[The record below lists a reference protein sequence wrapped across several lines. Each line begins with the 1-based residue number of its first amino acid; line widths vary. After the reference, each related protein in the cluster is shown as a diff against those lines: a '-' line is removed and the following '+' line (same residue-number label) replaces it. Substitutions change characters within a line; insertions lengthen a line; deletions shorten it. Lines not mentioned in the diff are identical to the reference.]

1 MLSMKISQKAKEA
14 ILLGGVC
21 AIAYLA
27 VYLAR
32 NVLGTVSNQMVGQGI
47 FDKEFVGSLSSTFF
61 VAYAVGQL
69 INGMI
74 GDRIRAKYM
83 ICGGLLLAGAAGYVF
98 SLMPASIPF
107 AFVAY
112 GACGFFLSMIYA
124 PMTKLVADST
134 EPIYATRCGV
144 AYTFSMFFGSPLAG
158 VLAALL
164 SWQGVFAVSSLSLAA
179 MSAACFTIFCSFEK
193 RGIVRYP
200 VRERKKGPAGG
211 IGLLVQHQII
221 RYTFV
226 SMFTGIIRTTV
237 IFWLPTYI
245 AEYLH
250 FGEKEAA
257 LIFSAATLVISFT
270 AFLALF
276 LYEKLGRNMNRC
288 VLLFFSVSAV
298 MFLLVYLIREPLLNI
313 VFIVLAIM
321 ASNGASSILWSMYC
335 PSLADT
341 GLVSSATGFLDFI
354 SYISAAVSSTLF
366 ANAVDSIGWGNLIL
380 VWFALMV
387 AGVVVALPYKS
398 KEKSA

>member
-134 EPIYATRCGV
+134 EPIYATR
-144 AYTFSMFFGSPLAG
+144 
-158 VLAALL
+158 
-164 SWQGVFAVSSLSLAA
+164 
-179 MSAACFTIFCSFEK
+179 
-193 RGIVRYP
+193 
-200 VRERKKGPAGG
+200 
-211 IGLLVQHQII
+211 
-221 RYTFV
+221 
-226 SMFTGIIRTTV
+226 
-237 IFWLPTYI
+237 
-245 AEYLH
+245 
-250 FGEKEAA
+250 
-257 LIFSAATLVISFT
+257 
-270 AFLALF
+270 
-276 LYEKLGRNMNRC
+276 
-288 VLLFFSVSAV
+288 
-298 MFLLVYLIREPLLNI
+298 
-313 VFIVLAIM
+313 
-321 ASNGASSILWSMYC
+321 
-335 PSLADT
+335 
-341 GLVSSATGFLDFI
+341 
-354 SYISAAVSSTLF
+354 
-366 ANAVDSIGWGNLIL
+366 
-380 VWFALMV
+380 
-387 AGVVVALPYKS
+387 
-398 KEKSA
+398 